1 MIKVINYTKNP
12 LSLMGEVASYC
23 WDSTPSPHIGIDCIE
38 SNHGRVLEFADVTLE
53 ISGYSARVI
62 REIYTHII
70 GTTRLQA
77 STRYIKYGEFDY
89 IIPESVAKNILALS
103 IYQRIMLSIQNAY
116 KELEDLSIPKEDIA
130 NILPLGMESK
140 IVLKINARAI
150 LHMVEVRECTRAY
163 WEIRKF
169 IKELK
174 SVVGDLNSE
183 WEKIIS
189 YAKVKCEILGYCNEK
204 NSCHRIDKKG
214 DNNIE

>member
-1 MIKVINYTKNP
+1 MIRVINYTSKP
-12 LSLMGEVASYC
+12 LTLMGEAASFC
-23 WDSTPSPHIGIDCIE
+23 WNSKPSPQIGIDCIE
-38 SNHGRVLEFADVTLE
+38 SNHGRVLEYPEVTLA

-77 STRYIKYGEFDY
+77 STRYIKYGKFHFIVPD
-89 IIPESVAKNILALS
+89 S
-103 IYQRIMLSIQNAY
+103 IANNKVTCDIYCNLMEQISETYRQ
-116 KELEDLSIPKEDIA
+116 LEDLNIPKEDIA

-150 LHMVEVRECTRAY
+150 LHMAEVRECNRAY
-163 WEIRKF
+163 WEFRDF

-174 SVVGDLNSE
+174 KVVGNLDDE

-189 YAKVKCEILGYCNEK
+189 YAKPKCEIYGYCNEK
-204 NSCHRIDKKG
+204 NSCGKMSKKY
-214 DNNIE
+214 E